1 MNKHQMIG
9 KARKALETHQI
20 LEGTDYVIS
29 LQGPSVVLTISG
41 GEKMTDEIKEEIQ
54 TLRVTVIGHDGGK
67 DILPVIKDDTV
78 LPTESKDKPEASGD
92 FNVGGKMEMALTNPL
107 EVFSKKDASGKPAKM
122 GPCAAV
128 VFTKLADIGPTGTNV
143 IGVKKPGSSR
153 IFYTTEDR
161 LPQPSIHITETL
173 TEVIE

>member
-1 MNKHQMIG
+1 MIS
-9 KARKALETHQI
+9 KARKALEAHQI
-20 LEGTDYVIS
+20 FEGDDYVIS
-29 LQGPSVVLTISG
+29 LQGPSVILTISG
-41 GEKMTDEIKEEIQ
+41 DDKMTKEIKDEIQ
-54 TLRVTVIGHDGGK
+54 TLRVTIIGGDGGK

-78 LPTESKDKPEASGD
+78 LPTETKGKPEASGD
-92 FNVGGKMEMALTNPL
+92 FIVGAKIEVTLTNPL
-107 EVFSKKDASGKPAKM
+107 EVFSKKDAAGKPAKM
-122 GPCAAV
+122 GPCASV

>member
-1 MNKHQMIG
+1 
-9 KARKALETHQI
+9 
-20 LEGTDYVIS
+20 
-29 LQGPSVVLTISG
+29 
-41 GEKMTDEIKEEIQ
+41 
-54 TLRVTVIGHDGGK
+54 
-67 DILPVIKDDTV
+67 
-78 LPTESKDKPEASGD
+78 
-92 FNVGGKMEMALTNPL
+92 MALTNPL

-128 VFTKLADIGPTGTNV
+128 VLTKLADIGPTGTNV

>member
-9 KARKALETHQI
+9 KARKALEAHGI
-20 LEGTDYVIS
+20 LEGEHYVVS
-29 LQGPSVVLTISG
+29 LQGPSFILTISG
-41 GEKMTDEIKEEIQ
+41 DEKMTKTIKEEVQ
-54 TLRVTVIGHDGGK
+54 ALRVIIIGADGDK
-67 DILPVIKDDTV
+67 DVLPVIKNA
-78 LPTESKDKPEASGD
+78 PTEPNDKPEASGD

-122 GPCAAV
+122 GPCASV

>member
-1 MNKHQMIG
+1 MNKNQMIS
-9 KARKALETHQI
+9 KARKALEVHQI
-20 LEGTDYVIS
+20 LEGEDYIVS
-29 LQGPSVVLTISG
+29 LQGPSVILTISG

-67 DILPVIKDDTV
+67 DILPVIKNDTV
-78 LPTESKDKPEASGD
+78 LPTESSGKPEASEE
-92 FNVGGKMEMALTNPL
+92 FKIRSKIEVTLTNSL
-107 EVFSKKDASGKPAKM
+107 EVFIKKYAARKKKKM
-122 GPCAAV
+122 GPCASV
-128 VFTKLADIGPTGTNV
+128 IFTKLADIGPTGTNV

-161 LPQPSIHITETL
+161 LPQPSIQITETL